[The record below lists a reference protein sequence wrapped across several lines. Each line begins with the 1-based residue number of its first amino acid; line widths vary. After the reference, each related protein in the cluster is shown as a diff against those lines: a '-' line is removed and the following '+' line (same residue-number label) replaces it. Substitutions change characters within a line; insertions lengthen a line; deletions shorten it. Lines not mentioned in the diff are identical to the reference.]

1 MAGGFPPHGG
11 RRPGAGGAHGGPP
24 REYVRVTPDGEVQ
37 VMFRGNPLVTVRG
50 EGEVV
55 LDTAGHHNGTVLGVL
70 KRALRP
76 MGVRLTA
83 QTENFAEDWSVEDG
97 TNFTR
102 FQDFSTPF
110 SASNA
115 KPAGLTFA
123 GDTYVGLA
131 AHTFDEQDWA
141 FAQDHLGILS
151 GLFGLLR
158 PLDYVQ
164 AYRLEMGTRLKT
176 DSGSNLY
183 EFWGESITKT
193 LKKDLAAVKG
203 TTLVNLAS
211 DEYAKAIQ
219 LDKLGGDVI
228 NVKFL
233 QKDAGKEKFIS
244 FFAKRARGLMARWM
258 STDRPSKPA
267 DLSGFNLEGYR
278 IKKSASSENELVFVR
293 PKPAAKKKA
302 S

>member
-1 MAGGFPPHGG
+1 MIAALSPAKNLDLTPSAIQLRATQPAFMAEAESLMKTTRGLSQ
-11 RRPGAGGAHGGPP
+11 AKI
-24 REYVRVTPDGEVQ
+24 RELL
-37 VMFRGNPLVTVRG
+37 NL
-50 EGEVV
+50 
-55 LDTAGHHNGTVLGVL
+55 
-70 KRALRP
+70 
-76 MGVRLTA
+76 
-83 QTENFAEDWSVEDG
+83 S
-97 TNFTR
+97 
-102 FQDFSTPF
+102 QDLAKLNYDRYRSFELPF
-110 SASNA
+110 SEANA
-115 KPAGLTFA
+115 LPAALAFNGDVYRGLDA
-123 GDTYVGLA
+123 RDLSA
-131 AHTFDEQDWA
+131 RQLDWA
-141 FAQDHLGILS
+141 QEHIAILS
-151 GLFGLLR
+151 GLYGILR
-158 PLDYVQ
+158 PLDLMQ
-164 AYRLEMGTRLKT
+164 AYRLEMGTRLPTRRGK
-176 DSGSNLY
+176 NLY

-211 DEYAKAIQ
+211 DEYAKALQ
-219 LDKLGGDVI
+219 LDKLGVEVV

-302 S
+302 G